1 MIRYGLRSGEISR
14 HTGPII
20 TDTATSPT
28 QRTRSRHHVRTFGPT
43 AVGIARSRDCTGGL
57 HVRPDIVSP
66 PDRGELIVFCA
77 CLGWEERQCG
87 TADQS

>member
-28 QRTRSRHHVRTFGPT
+28 KGRAHAITCERLVRRLWG
-43 AVGIARSRDCTGGL
+43 
-57 HVRPDIVSP
+57 SP
-66 PDRGELIVFCA
+66 A
-77 CLGWEERQCG
+77 AG
-87 TADQS
+87 TAPVACTYDRTSCRHPTVVN